1 MAMVQTKRLAALL
14 LALLLTL
21 FLLPSA
27 WADSGV
33 VGGTTVSGTVR
44 VYLSSISSLTA
55 VDVSIAGSYSV
66 GGDASRALAR
76 GQNIRVS
83 NSGGTLMMTAD
94 GQTQTMGGEPVSGR
108 YRVYRQ
114 GRQRADHRPC
124 VYGGLHA
131 RRAAV

>member
-44 VYLSSISSLTA
+44 VYLSSISRLTA
-55 VDVSIAGSYSV
+55 VDVSIAAAIPSAGTQAARWH
-66 GGDASRALAR
+66 GDRISA
-76 GQNIRVS
+76 
-83 NSGGTLMMTAD
+83 
-94 GQTQTMGGEPVSGR
+94 
-108 YRVYRQ
+108 
-114 GRQRADHRPC
+114 
-124 VYGGLHA
+124 
-131 RRAAV
+131 

>member
-27 WADSGV
+27 LADSGV
-33 VGGTTVSGTVR
+33 VSGTTVSGTVR

-66 GGDASRALAR
+66 GGFLRHHYVKNRL
-76 GQNIRVS
+76 
-83 NSGGTLMMTAD
+83 
-94 GQTQTMGGEPVSGR
+94 
-108 YRVYRQ
+108 
-114 GRQRADHRPC
+114 
-124 VYGGLHA
+124 
-131 RRAAV
+131 

>member
-66 GGDASRALAR
+66 GGDA
-76 GQNIRVS
+76 
-83 NSGGTLMMTAD
+83 GTGTEYPREQQRRHAD
-94 GQTQTMGGEPVSGR
+94 DDR
-108 YRVYRQ
+108 
-114 GRQRADHRPC
+114 
-124 VYGGLHA
+124 
-131 RRAAV
+131 

>member
-55 VDVSIAGSYSV
+55 VDVSIAAAIPSAGTQAARWH
-66 GGDASRALAR
+66 GDRISA
-76 GQNIRVS
+76 
-83 NSGGTLMMTAD
+83 
-94 GQTQTMGGEPVSGR
+94 
-108 YRVYRQ
+108 
-114 GRQRADHRPC
+114 
-124 VYGGLHA
+124 
-131 RRAAV
+131 

>member
-44 VYLSSISSLTA
+44 VYLSSISRLTA
-55 VDVSIAGSYSV
+55 VAPHTPRPNGMRAQAGLPWN
-66 GGDASRALAR
+66 GPTSRSLP
-76 GQNIRVS
+76 S
-83 NSGGTLMMTAD
+83 PFLDGT
-94 GQTQTMGGEPVSGR
+94 VK
-108 YRVYRQ
+108 
-114 GRQRADHRPC
+114 
-124 VYGGLHA
+124 
-131 RRAAV
+131 

>member
-66 GGDASRALAR
+66 GGDASPRA
-76 GQNIRVS
+76 
-83 NSGGTLMMTAD
+83 GTGTEYPREQQRRHADDDRRRPDADD
-94 GQTQTMGGEPVSGR
+94 GQP
-108 YRVYRQ
+108 
-114 GRQRADHRPC
+114 
-124 VYGGLHA
+124 L
-131 RRAAV
+131 